1 MIQVIV
7 PEDFI
12 IMFSC
17 GLVHCGTPSWFIDRG
32 EYVKN
37 TRAYF
42 TIVEK
47 CFFLMNKI
55 TVKKKNLLCNT
66 DTCDLCNNNK
76 FATNE
81 DNCPLIDLRNSRKC
95 NAKINN
101 NNTTENLILL
111 MGI

>member
-1 MIQVIV
+1 MIEVII

-47 CFFLMNKI
+47 DFFLTNEI
-55 TVKKKNLLCNT
+55 TVQKK
-66 DTCDLCNNNK
+66 
-76 FATNE
+76 
-81 DNCPLIDLRNSRKC
+81 
-95 NAKINN
+95 
-101 NNTTENLILL
+101 TTL
-111 MGI
+111 